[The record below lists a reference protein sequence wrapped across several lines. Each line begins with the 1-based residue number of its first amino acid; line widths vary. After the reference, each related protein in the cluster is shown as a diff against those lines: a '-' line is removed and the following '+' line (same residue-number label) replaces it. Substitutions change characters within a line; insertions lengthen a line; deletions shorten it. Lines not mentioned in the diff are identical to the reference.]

1 MRPSPRLIVLLLVCA
16 SLIGA
21 SFAQERPQPTPEQQR
36 AQAEYL
42 RQQEE
47 LRSRYT
53 QIRDEIAAI
62 KAGKIEPGADWA
74 EEWAG
79 QYYCGDGTGMNVRIA
94 IAPRGGM
101 TYAWTGCLGLYEFN
115 YGQIVEA
122 TRDSILV
129 RLELPIDPEGFLF
142 ISERLYFVRWGE
154 HRFLVPKRSMLELI
168 GWLNAGDDF
177 FPCLDLPYAGEPH
190 RLRAAPPGLPEIPD
204 EFRPLVFTAPLEISL
219 TSARLTDLQAIGART
234 RCWKFDVVLDKGRLD
249 GIHENIRIERPWG
262 LPGSVVITKLDD
274 RGSEARLILVTTEA
288 DRAGHPVVGDTL
300 TLPAGA
306 RALPRAIDPNRREG
320 VLLGQKE

>member
-1 MRPSPRLIVLLLVCA
+1 LQ
-16 SLIGA
+16 
-21 SFAQERPQPTPEQQR
+21 AQQD
-36 AQAEYL
+36 YL

-53 QIRDEIAAI
+53 QIRDEIADI

-74 EEWAG
+74 REWAG

-129 RLELPIDPEGFLF
+129 RFECPISPDGFDF

-154 HRFLVPKRSMLELI
+154 HRFLVPRKSMFGLI
-168 GWLNAGDDF
+168 DWLNAGEKY
-177 FPCLDLPYAGEPH
+177 PVRLYLPYSGEPH
-190 RLRAAPPGLPEIPD
+190 SLRSAPPGLPEIPD
-204 EFRPLVFTAPLEISL
+204 ELRPFVFTAPLEL
-219 TSARLTDLQAIGART
+219 TLTQVRQTDLQTIGAKT
-234 RCWKFDVVLDKGRLD
+234 RCWKFDVTIDKGRLD
-249 GIHENIRIERPWG
+249 GIHEDIRLDKPWG
-262 LPGSVVITKLDD
+262 LPGSLVFTKLDD
-274 RGSEARLILVTTEA
+274 RASEARLILVTTDA

-300 TLPAGA
+300 ALPAGA
-306 RALPRAIDPNRREG
+306 RALPRAIDPNTRPG
-320 VLLGQKE
+320 VLFDHKE